1 MSDEETRPDASE
13 ATSGEAPGSTETSA
27 AAASEEK
34 PVEAAASAAQ
44 PSEAAAGGAGETGGA
59 DDASSSGDAGGAS
72 AASEDRGSH
81 AVVKDAPVEHA
92 ALAATVLGDTL
103 PSAVRTAI
111 ADAGGHGHASGDAHG
126 GHGDE
131 HFAHTL
137 PMKVLVGV
145 LGALIV
151 LTVLTVAVTSL
162 DLGSQG
168 NFVVAMIIATIKA
181 ALVMGYFMHLVW
193 DSKFNVFVFLS
204 SFLFVMLFLSMA
216 LLDRQEYQTD
226 IDTFE
231 ADQKATAQ

>member
-1 MSDEETRPDASE
+1 MSDEETRPDAPE
-13 ATSGEAPGSTETSA
+13 AASGEAPAGSAESGETASSEGTSDEAKPSEKTAEAEAGEGST
-27 AAASEEK
+27 
-34 PVEAAASAAQ
+34 
-44 PSEAAAGGAGETGGA
+44 
-59 DDASSSGDAGGAS
+59 
-72 AASEDRGSH
+72 H

-92 ALAATVLGDTL
+92 AFAATVLGDTL

-111 ADAGGHGHASGDAHG
+111 ASAGGPGGGHAHAAGDAHGGGGHG

-137 PMKVLVGV
+137 PMTVLGGV

-151 LTVLTVAVTSL
+151 LTVLTVAVTSV

-168 NFVVAMIIATIKA
+168 NFIVAMIIATIKA

-204 SFLFVMLFLSMA
+204 SFFFVMLFLSMA
-216 LLDRQEYQTD
+216 LLDRQEYQSG
-226 IDTFE
+226 IDRFE
-231 ADQKATAQ
+231 ADQKATAK

>member
-1 MSDEETRPDASE
+1 MSDEETRPDAPETASGEASVGSTGSTGESASSE
-13 ATSGEAPGSTETSA
+13 ATSGDSAP
-27 AAASEEK
+27 
-34 PVEAAASAAQ
+34 
-44 PSEAAAGGAGETGGA
+44 AAAGSSDAAPSSDAAG
-59 DDASSSGDAGGAS
+59 
-72 AASEDRGSH
+72 GSH
-81 AVVKDAPVEHA
+81 AVVKEAAPQA

-103 PSAVRTAI
+103 PSAVRSASSGG
-111 ADAGGHGHASGDAHG
+111 AGGHAHGGSAHG

-137 PMKVLVGV
+137 PMTVLGGV

-151 LTVLTVAVTSL
+151 LTVLTVAVTSV

-168 NFVVAMIIATIKA
+168 NFIVAMIIATIKA

-204 SFLFVMLFLSMA
+204 SFFFVMLFLSMA
-216 LLDRQEYQTD
+216 LLDRQEYQTG

-231 ADQKATAQ
+231 ADQKATAK